1 MPERRV
7 QERRHVEGVRVRS
20 VNGSIHAR
28 AVKVEC
34 EDRQQHNDE
43 PDLREDEEL
52 KGRVSAV
59 RPTPNPD
66 EEEHRNDDEFPE
78 NRKEQEV
85 EGHEDADEGH
95 LEEQEEAEERLRSVL
110 FVPVEDDRE
119 GRQQG
124 REPDERDA
132 QTVHT
137 DDVVETELRPSR
149 IPLHVVQRDVRARR
163 GRWGRGRC
171 PEEDGP
177 ARVDESY
184 EEQRRKVRLDQT
196 DAEGNELRRSL
207 GCPNEPGD
215 DCADERDQ
223 DEEAQ
228 DVRHLIDPAPTTNAG
243 GNSVRT

>member
-34 EDRQQHNDE
+34 EDRQQHDHE

-66 EEEHRNDDEFPE
+66 EEEHRNDDEYTE

-85 EGHEDADEGH
+85 EGHEDAYECH
-95 LEEQEEAEERLRSVL
+95 LEEQEEPEERLRSVL
-110 FVPVEDDRE
+110 FVPVENDRE

-149 IPLHVVQRDVRARR
+149 IPLHVVQVNIPARR
-163 GRWGRGRC
+163 RRRGRGRC
-171 PEEDGP
+171 PEEHGP
-177 ARVDESY
+177 ARVDESD
-184 EEQRRKVRLDQT
+184 EEQRRERRLDQT
-196 DAEGNELRRSL
+196 EAEGDELRRSL
-207 GCPNEPGD
+207 RRPNEPGD
-215 DCADERDQ
+215 DRADERDQ

-228 DVRHLIDPAPTTNAG
+228 DVAHLIDPAPTTNAVG
-243 GNSVRT
+243 KSVPT

>member
-59 RPTPNPD
+59 PAPPD
-66 EEEHRNDDEFPE
+66 PHEEENRNDDEVPQ
-78 NRKEQEV
+78 NRKEQEG
-85 EGHEDADEGH
+85 EGQEEADEGD
-95 LEEQEEAEERLRSVL
+95 LQGKEEAEERLRAGL
-110 FVPVEDDRE
+110 FVPMGSDRAGE
-119 GRQQG
+119 G
-124 REPDERDA
+124 
-132 QTVHT
+132 
-137 DDVVETELRPSR
+137 
-149 IPLHVVQRDVRARR
+149 
-163 GRWGRGRC
+163 
-171 PEEDGP
+171 
-177 ARVDESY
+177 
-184 EEQRRKVRLDQT
+184 
-196 DAEGNELRRSL
+196 
-207 GCPNEPGD
+207 
-215 DCADERDQ
+215 DQ

-243 GNSVRT
+243 GKSVRT